1 MKTVQGRRHTG
12 ILDPTGCYNKT
23 LPTMPFINHTHLFLT
38 ILKARKSK
46 LQATVIGCLP
56 YTYTKLYSCNLQHSR
71 RVKATPQGPLYKG
84 ANPVMRVL
92 PPGLIGSHQYITFG
106 FQYTDLETHSN
117 IQTLSCREEH
127 LTGFENRLGKIS
139 VETDS
144 QASLQKHQDFIQTN
158 WINAPEARKLST

>member
-1 MKTVQGRRHTG
+1 MISTDMKTVQGRRHTG

-56 YTYTKLYSCNLQHSR
+56 YKYTKLYSCNLQHNR

-92 PPGLIGSHQYITFG
+92 PPRLISFHQYIG
-106 FQYTDLETHSN
+106 DWVSVY
-117 IQTLSCREEH
+117 
-127 LTGFENRLGKIS
+127 RLGD
-139 VETDS
+139 T
-144 QASLQKHQDFIQTN
+144 LQYSDPIMQGGALDRI
-158 WINAPEARKLST
+158 